1 MLGTALLVGGAF
13 GVRHAF
19 EADHVAAV
27 ATLVEEGNRPA
38 STGAAWGVGHSIPI
52 LLLGALFLALDL
64 RVPTA
69 VATAFE
75 AVVAVVLVAL
85 GVRAVAGR
93 EALGLSLLRHVHGD
107 GHAHGDEGNEHGHA
121 HTHDEHA
128 HGDDEHAHEHA
139 RAPGEGHLHLT
150 VLGREIGL
158 THSHADDASFAVG
171 VVHGLAG
178 SGGVV
183 VALVAAAP
191 TAADG
196 AGFLLGFAVATV
208 VAMGLAAWG
217 WSRAVARAGTFR
229 VLAGIASIGVGLLLF
244 AEVVGLG
251 LPLRVGVHDA
261 VWMPGRRT

>member
-27 ATLVEEGNRPA
+27 ATLVEAEDRPA

-64 RVPTA
+64 RVPAT
-69 VATAFE
+69 VAAGFE
-75 AVVAVVLVAL
+75 AVVAVVLVVL
-85 GVRAVAGR
+85 GIRAVAGR
-93 EALGLSLLRHVHGD
+93 EAFGLSVLRHVNRDGHERGGGD
-107 GHAHGDEGNEHGHA
+107 GQGDEHE
-121 HTHDEHA
+121 
-128 HGDDEHAHEHA
+128 HGDDH
-139 RAPGEGHLHLT
+139 RHLA
-150 VLGREIGL
+150 VLGREVGL
-158 THSHADDASFAVG
+158 THSHANGASFAVG
-171 VVHGLAG
+171 VLHGLAG

-208 VAMGLAAWG
+208 LAMGLAAWG
-217 WSRAVARAGTFR
+217 WSRAVGRAGTFR

-251 LPLRVGVHDA
+251 PPLRVGVHDA

>member
-1 MLGTALLVGGAF
+1 MLETALLVGGAF

-27 ATLVEEGNRPA
+27 ATLVEEQDRPA
-38 STGAAWGVGHSIPI
+38 STGAAWGIGHSIPI
-52 LLLGALFLALDL
+52 VLLGALFLALDL
-64 RVPTA
+64 RVPST

-107 GHAHGDEGNEHGHA
+107 GHDGDDGDGNEHGHA
-121 HTHDEHA
+121 HANEGEHA
-128 HGDDEHAHEHA
+128 HGHGDDGRAHED
-139 RAPGEGHLHLT
+139 GHLHVT
-150 VLGREIGL
+150 VLGREVGL
-158 THSHADDASFAVG
+158 THSHTDDASFAVG

-183 VALVAAAP
+183 VALAAAAP

-208 VAMGLAAWG
+208 LAMGLAAWG
-217 WSRAVARAGTFR
+217 WGRAVGRAGTLR
-229 VLAGIASIGVGLLLF
+229 VVAGLASIGVGLLLF

-251 LPLRVGVHDA
+251 LPV
-261 VWMPGRRT
+261 

>member
-1 MLGTALLVGGAF
+1 MLETALLVGGAF

-27 ATLVEEGNRPA
+27 ATLVEEQDRPA

-52 LLLGALFLALDL
+52 VLLGALFLALDL
-64 RVPTA
+64 RVPPT

-107 GHAHGDEGNEHGHA
+107 GHEGDDDQGHDEG
-121 HTHDEHA
+121 HTHALE
-128 HGDDEHAHEHA
+128 G
-139 RAPGEGHLHLT
+139 GHLHLT
-150 VLGREIGL
+150 ALGREIGL

-183 VALVAAAP
+183 VALAAAAP

-208 VAMGLAAWG
+208 IAMGLAAWG
-217 WSRAVARAGTFR
+217 WGRAVGRAGTLR
-229 VLAGIASIGVGLLLF
+229 VVAGLASIGVGVLLF

-251 LPLRVGVHDA
+251 LPV
-261 VWMPGRRT
+261 

>member
-1 MLGTALLVGGAF
+1 MLETALLVGGAF

-27 ATLVEEGNRPA
+27 ATLVEEQDRPA

-64 RVPTA
+64 RVPPP

-85 GVRAVAGR
+85 GARAVAGR
-93 EALGLSLLRHVHGD
+93 EALGLSLLRHVHD
-107 GHAHGDEGNEHGHA
+107 GGHERDDDQGHDDQGHTHAYEGEHEHGH
-121 HTHDEHA
+121 
-128 HGDDEHAHEHA
+128 DDDGHEHAHEHTHA
-139 RAPGEGHLHLT
+139 QEGGHLHLT
-150 VLGREIGL
+150 VLGREVGL

-183 VALVAAAP
+183 VALAAAAP
-191 TAADG
+191 TVADG

-217 WSRAVARAGTFR
+217 WGRAVGRTGTLRVVAG
-229 VLAGIASIGVGLLLF
+229 LASICVGLLLF
-244 AEVVGLG
+244 AEVVGS
-251 LPLRVGVHDA
+251 GVP
-261 VWMPGRRT
+261 V

>member
-1 MLGTALLVGGAF
+1 MLETALLVGGAF

-27 ATLVEEGNRPA
+27 ATLVEDEGRPA
-38 STGAAWGVGHSIPI
+38 STGVAWGIGHSLPI
-52 LLLGALFLALDL
+52 IALGALFLALDL
-64 RVPTA
+64 RVPST

-85 GVRAVAGR
+85 GIRAIAGR
-93 EALGLSLLRHVHGD
+93 EALGLSLLRHVHGE
-107 GHAHGDEGNEHGHA
+107 GDDDPKHDHGHS
-121 HTHDEHA
+121 HDH
-128 HGDDEHAHEHA
+128 DDQ
-139 RAPGEGHLHLT
+139 GHLHLT
-150 VLGREIGL
+150 VAGREVGL
-158 THSHADDASFAVG
+158 THSHADEASFAVG

-183 VALVAAAP
+183 VALAAAAP

-208 VAMGLAAWG
+208 AAMGLAAWG
-217 WSRAVARAGTFR
+217 WSRAVGRAGTLR
-229 VLAGIASIGVGLLLF
+229 VVAGVVSIAVGLLLF

-251 LPLRVGVHDA
+251 
-261 VWMPGRRT
+261 MPV

>member
-27 ATLVEEGNRPA
+27 ATLVEEQDRPA

-52 LLLGALFLALDL
+52 VLLGALFLALDL
-64 RVPTA
+64 RVPPT

-75 AVVAVVLVAL
+75 VVVAVVLVAL

-107 GHAHGDEGNEHGHA
+107 GHAGGDGDGHERDDGDGYRHGHGHA
-121 HTHDEHA
+121 NEGERPHA
-128 HGDDEHAHEHA
+128 HGAGGAHEHTHAHED
-139 RAPGEGHLHLT
+139 GHLHVT
-150 VLGREIGL
+150 VLGREVGL
-158 THSHADDASFAVG
+158 THSHTDDASFAVG

-183 VALVAAAP
+183 VALAAAAP

-196 AGFLLGFAVATV
+196 AGFLLGFAVTTV
-208 VAMGLAAWG
+208 LAMGLAAWG
-217 WSRAVARAGTFR
+217 WGRAVGRAGTLR
-229 VLAGIASIGVGLLLF
+229 VVAGLASIGVGLLLF
-244 AEVVGLG
+244 AEIVGIG
-251 LPLRVGVHDA
+251 LPG
-261 VWMPGRRT
+261 

>member
-1 MLGTALLVGGAF
+1 MLETALLVGGAF

-27 ATLVEEGNRPA
+27 ATLVEEQDRPA

-52 LLLGALFLALDL
+52 VLLGALFLALDL
-64 RVPTA
+64 RVPPT

-75 AVVAVVLVAL
+75 AIVAVVLVAL

-107 GHAHGDEGNEHGHA
+107 GHGRDDDQGHDEGHTHADESEPTHA
-121 HTHDEHA
+121 HA
-128 HGDDEHAHEHA
+128 HEDEHAHEHTHTH
-139 RAPGEGHLHLT
+139 EDGHLHLT
-150 VLGREIGL
+150 VLGREVGL

-183 VALVAAAP
+183 VALAAAAP

-208 VAMGLAAWG
+208 IAMGLAAWG
-217 WSRAVARAGTFR
+217 WGRAVGRAGTLR
-229 VLAGIASIGVGLLLF
+229 VVAGLASIGVGVLLF

-251 LPLRVGVHDA
+251 LPV
-261 VWMPGRRT
+261 